1 MPAHGPSDPNT
12 VATLYFTTH
21 GIILNTRQ
29 PGDGQITEYAIDPR
43 SLTNM
48 FSVKDPP
55 PPERKHSTGILL
67 PSTVCITMTG
77 DNKIIVDYREPQ
89 ITGIWFS
96 GNPQPLL
103 VPLPGLLLIG
113 KSTNGKHRS
122 YSMYAVKE
130 RPTSMTCKL
139 YEVPLI
145 HANHGGMCWGN
156 VQIEPEE
163 NPISLANAWAAFLG
177 SAFNNHGVGGK
188 SKRKKY
194 KRDIRALLID
204 LDKRKAQK
212 YPIDD
217 LVEAGNTLEN
227 ALAGRWM

>member
-67 PSTVCITMTG
+67 PSTVCMTMAG

-103 VPLPGLLLIG
+103 VPLPGLLLIR
-113 KSTNGKHRS
+113 KRNSY

-130 RPTSMTCKL
+130 RPADMKCKL
-139 YEVPLI
+139 YEVPLV
-145 HANHGGMCWGN
+145 HATHGDMCWGN

-163 NPISLANAWAAFLG
+163 NPNSLANAWAAFLG
-177 SAFNNHGVGGK
+177 SAFNNHGIEGK

-194 KRDIRALLID
+194 KQDIRALLID
-204 LDKRKAQK
+204 LDKRKAKK
-212 YPIDD
+212 YPISD
-217 LVEAGNTLEN
+217 LVEMRITLED
-227 ALAGRWM
+227 AVAGRYQ